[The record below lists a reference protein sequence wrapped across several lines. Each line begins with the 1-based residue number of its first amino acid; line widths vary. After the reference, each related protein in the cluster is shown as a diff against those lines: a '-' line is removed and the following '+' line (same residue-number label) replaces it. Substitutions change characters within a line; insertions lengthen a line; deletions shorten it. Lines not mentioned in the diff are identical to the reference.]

1 MQDTE
6 GAATTV
12 DHNGLEVLDGAEC
25 VRLLESRSVGRLG
38 ITDRA
43 LPTILPVSY
52 AVVDGRVLVRT
63 GSGSRLDAAARNAVV
78 AFEVDDIDEG
88 QGTGWS
94 VVVTGMATEQ
104 YEPTLD
110 DQVAARL
117 DRWVPG
123 RDGRLVAIPLDRVS
137 GRRVRPRPT
146 SAGGS

>member
-1 MQDTE
+1 MVEIDR
-6 GAATTV
+6 
-12 DHNGLEVLDGAEC
+12 NGLEVLDTDEC
-25 VRLLESRSVGRLG
+25 VGLLASRSVGRLG
-38 ITDRA
+38 VSVRA

-63 GSGSRLDAAARNAVV
+63 GAGSRLDAAARDAVV

-104 YEPTLD
+104 DEPVLD
-110 DQVAARL
+110 DQVCARL

-137 GRRVRPRPT
+137 GRRVRSRP
-146 SAGGS
+146 APADGS